1 MEQQKSKIL
10 VVDDEEYVAETISVI
25 LGTEGHQCQT
35 VHRGLDALNLIAKE
49 NFDLVLTDI
58 RMPGKT
64 GIELLHEVMGAW
76 PDTAVVL
83 ITGAGSLQDAVEAMK
98 LGAADYIE
106 KPILDFNQ
114 LLIRIDRALERRRLL
129 IESRQ
134 YKERLEKYNERLRE
148 DVQRQ
153 TQQIQKQTQ
162 QLYDNYL
169 ATLDILISTLGFH
182 DTETKGHSRRV
193 AECTRM
199 IAQKM
204 GIGSPGL
211 ENIELG
217 ALLHDVGKVGI
228 PDTIIRKPG
237 SLTDDEWLKIR
248 EHPVIGYELL
258 IKHEFLQEAAP
269 VVKYHHERYDGDGYP
284 EGLAGSGIPLG
295 ARIFAV
301 VDAFDVITSKRAYKE
316 ARSIAEARAEVSRC
330 SGAHFDP
337 QVVGVFNQIADEEFL
352 EIRQRVGLQF
362 GE

>member
-1 MEQQKSKIL
+1 
-10 VVDDEEYVAETISVI
+10 
-25 LGTEGHQCQT
+25 
-35 VHRGLDALNLIAKE
+35 
-49 NFDLVLTDI
+49 
-58 RMPGKT
+58 MPGKT
-64 GIELLHEVMGAW
+64 GIELLHGVMGAW

-83 ITGAGSLQDAVEAMK
+83 ITEAGSLQDAVEAMK

-148 DVQRQ
+148 DLQRQ

-162 QLYDNYL
+162 QLYDNYP

-182 DTETKGHSRRV
+182 DAETKSYSQRV

-204 GIGSPGL
+204 GIGSHGL

-228 PDTIIRKPG
+228 PDTIMRKPG

-248 EHPVIGYELL
+248 EHPVIGYKLL
-258 IKHEFLQEAAP
+258 NK
-269 VVKYHHERYDGDGYP
+269 
-284 EGLAGSGIPLG
+284 
-295 ARIFAV
+295 ARISPGGCA
-301 VDAFDVITSKRAYKE
+301 IGQ
-316 ARSIAEARAEVSRC
+316 VS
-330 SGAHFDP
+330 S
-337 QVVGVFNQIADEEFL
+337 
-352 EIRQRVGLQF
+352 
-362 GE
+362 